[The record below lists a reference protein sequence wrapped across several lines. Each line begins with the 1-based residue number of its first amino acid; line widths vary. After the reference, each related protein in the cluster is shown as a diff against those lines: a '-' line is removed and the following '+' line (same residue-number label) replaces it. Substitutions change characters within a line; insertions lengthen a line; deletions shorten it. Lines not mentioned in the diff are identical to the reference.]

1 MPRPDSPLPLSADQ
15 RRVLEAWRDSPRTP
29 RQVALR
35 ARIILLAGAGI
46 SSRAIARALQTTSV
60 TVLLW
65 RKRFIQGGT
74 RALLE
79 LAPGRGPRRRISQ
92 HKIRQILEATRRA
105 PPAGQKRWSVRS
117 MARAQRVSQTTV
129 QRIWDEY
136 DLKPHLTRLTRP
148 GRPAPGIAG
157 LYLNPP
163 DKLLAL
169 VLDRRPAPGAR
180 MKSAGLRRLM
190 EALLGLESRVV
201 GDSRSRPQQQAFFTF
216 LRQLERTVPSGPI
229 HLVVDREGTHTQDYA
244 QTWLKRRRFRLHPT
258 PEGDT
263 WMDWATRWLG
273 EVSRKRAPREKSF
286 EAIEQAVQSYLA
298 ADPVQPQPFAWPPA
312 QKNLFRKPPHAS
324 GT

>member
-1 MPRPDSPLPLSADQ
+1 MPRSASPLPLSPDQ

-35 ARIILLAGAGI
+35 ARIILLAAAGA
-46 SSRAIARALQTTSV
+46 SNRAIARALQTTQI

-65 RKRFIQGGT
+65 RKRFIQGGAQ
-74 RALLE
+74 ALLE
-79 LAPGRGPRRRISQ
+79 LAPGRGPQRKISQ
-92 HKIRQILEATRRA
+92 RKVRQILEATRRA
-105 PPAGQKRWSVRS
+105 PPAGEKRWSVRS

-136 DLKPHLTRLTRP
+136 DLKPHLTRTARP
-148 GRPAPGIAG
+148 GRPAPGMVG

-169 VLDRRPAPGAR
+169 VLDRRRPAPGAG
-180 MKSAGLRRLM
+180 MKSAGRRRLR

-216 LRQLERTVPSGPI
+216 LRQIERRVPSGPI
-229 HLVVDREGTHTQDYA
+229 HLVVDREGTHRQDYA
-244 QTWLKRRRFRLHPT
+244 QTWLQRRRFRLHPT

-263 WMDWATRWLG
+263 WLDGVSRWLG
-273 EVSRKRAPREKSF
+273 EVSGKRAPRIRSF
-286 EAIEQAVQSYLA
+286 EAVEQAIQAYLA
-298 ADPVQPQPFAWPPA
+298 ASPVQPQPFAWPPA
-312 QKNLFRKPPHAS
+312 QKKPFSKPPHD
-324 GT
+324 